1 MPSSKLKS
9 LYSFARNRAFQETND
24 PPPAYT
30 PAAVAPPSELTAAPS
45 FTPATAAAT
54 SSSSSCSP
62 SSSSTV
68 AAAPAAAATAAAEDD
83 DPFGFLCAFDTV
95 FLIDDSSSM
104 TGRSGPSS
112 YSPSSPL
119 YSSCWDEVADVLRAI
134 VPICTARDAD
144 GIDLYF
150 LNHRAPSPSAFC
162 APPSGKAHGGYYNIR
177 SADDVSSIFQSVV
190 PCGITPTGGRLEQIL
205 APYLEGLEKSAT
217 KKKKKKER
225 QPKTSAADAGGG
237 QGVKKEKEK
246 EKETKPMNVIVITDG
261 RPTDDPAGVLVEAG
275 SRLVAARAPVAQL
288 GVQFFQVGRDAGA
301 RAALQE
307 LDDELIKHSGRDIV
321 DCVTWDD
328 ERAGKGVLTADG
340 VLKVVLGAVS
350 RKLDWKTL
358 GWSRPTV
365 AKKHWNY

>member
-1 MPSSKLKS
+1 MASKLKS
-9 LYSFARNRAFQETND
+9 LYTFARNRASQETND

-30 PAAVAPPSELTAAPS
+30 PAAVAPPSELVAAPS
-45 FTPATAAAT
+45 FTPTTAAAT
-54 SSSSSCSP
+54 SSSSS
-62 SSSSTV
+62 SSTD
-68 AAAPAAAATAAAEDD
+68 AAAPADD

-104 TGRSGPSS
+104 TGRAGSH
-112 YSPSSPL
+112 SPSSPF
-119 YSSCWDEVADVLRAI
+119 YSSCWDEVADVLRAV

-150 LNHRAPSPSAFC
+150 LNHRSPSPSAFYS
-162 APPSGKAHGGYYNIR
+162 PPSGKARGGYYNIR

-205 APYLEGLEKSAT
+205 APYLKGLEKSAAKRQSKTSAAAADAGGEGVT
-217 KKKKKKER
+217 KEKKKKKE
-225 QPKTSAADAGGG
+225 
-237 QGVKKEKEK
+237 KKR
-246 EKETKPMNVIVITDG
+246 MNVIVITDG
-261 RPTDDPAGVLVEAG
+261 RPTDDPAGVLVEAA

-307 LDDELIKHSGRDIV
+307 LDDGLMKYSGRDIV

-328 ERAGKGVLTADG
+328 ERAGKGVLTAEG
-340 VLKVVLGAVS
+340 ILKVVLGAVS
-350 RKLDWKTL
+350 RRLDWKTL

-365 AKKHWNY
+365 TKKDWNY

>member
-54 SSSSSCSP
+54 SSSSCCSP

-68 AAAPAAAATAAAEDD
+68 AAAPAATAAAAADDD

-150 LNHRAPSPSAFC
+150 LNHRAPSPSALYS
-162 APPSGKAHGGYYNIR
+162 PPSGKARGGYYNIR

-190 PCGITPTGGRLEQIL
+190 PCGITPTGRRLEQIL
-205 APYLEGLEKSAT
+205 APYLDRLEKSA
-217 KKKKKKER
+217 KRKR
-225 QPKTSAADAGGG
+225 QPKTSAAGAGAAGGG
-237 QGVKKEKEK
+237 GGGVKKEK

-307 LDDELIKHSGRDIV
+307 LDDGLIKYSGRDIV

-350 RKLDWKTL
+350 RKLDWQTL
-358 GWSRPTV
+358 GRSRPTV

>member
-54 SSSSSCSP
+54 SSSSSSSSSP
-62 SSSSTV
+62 SSSSTA
-68 AAAPAAAATAAAEDD
+68 AAAPAADD

-150 LNHRAPSPSAFC
+150 LNHRAPSPSASHS
-162 APPSGKAHGGYYNIR
+162 PPSGKARGGYYNIR

-205 APYLEGLEKSAT
+205 APYLEGLEKSAA
-217 KKKKKKER
+217 KRKR
-225 QPKTSAADAGGG
+225 QPKTSAAGAGGG
-237 QGVKKEKEK
+237 EGVKKEKEK

-261 RPTDDPAGVLVEAG
+261 RPTDDPAGVLVDAG
-275 SRLVAARAPVAQL
+275 SRLLAARAPVAQL

-307 LDDELIKHSGRDIV
+307 LDDGLIKYSGRDIV

-350 RKLDWKTL
+350 RKLDWQTL
-358 GWSRPTV
+358 GRSRPTV